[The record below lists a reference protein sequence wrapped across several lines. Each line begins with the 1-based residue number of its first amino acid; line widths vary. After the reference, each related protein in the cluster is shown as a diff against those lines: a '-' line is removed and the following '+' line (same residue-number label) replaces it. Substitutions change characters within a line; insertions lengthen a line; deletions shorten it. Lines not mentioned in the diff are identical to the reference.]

1 MSQGNMVEQKDASP
15 ECKEKANL
23 QILTNPKAPLLTDNK
38 NSLWSLLDDAVFEG
52 YALEVNSV
60 FNKTETS
67 GAAGIEASSL
77 PVQAN
82 TAASVA
88 EEGFSSLLHRSE
100 QLDKTDEQGSYPSP
114 QGPVGRAQLPAPETK
129 CSLTLS
135 EPGREESIREENPAA
150 STDGQS
156 HLFIVEIQDPMYL
169 TPVSFDKRAECAAT
183 AGHNAVSHPQLKVE
197 NEQLIEAVV
206 GDQTEK
212 CILPKV
218 SLKGTEASTSECEY
232 ALNVFEGAASE
243 GSELSLSCHI
253 DHHQTSNSKEN
264 QCGFLTGT
272 ENQRRSENME
282 LLSTCD
288 SDLHPAELNVMP
300 LAATDE
306 QQKTCGKEQEDIST
320 DSVCNLVNK
329 TESIPETVT
338 QSSIQQ
344 SSNPGRAEEKL
355 MGLSC
360 DCEKGQ
366 IYNQEATTNAC
377 EGDLGCHQLHMQ
389 NIVFPINPQK
399 TDGLE
404 PKETGFVFSDE
415 QQISTSDSKEKV
427 CDDNVWNLQES
438 TNLAP
443 NDQNTYS
450 DNAPNEP
457 QGCCSDSNQ
466 QTRGSEKRENA
477 SEETLSTVQI
487 DAEICPLPEISDLP
501 LGPGL
506 DLGQVKEML
515 LCFQSDQQVCEA
527 EKRDGRSEK
536 VGHGLQTGQE
546 SGLLLDR
553 VGLALSSQD
562 PQSMDV
568 KGELNLNSA
577 SKQHEFSSG
586 IGVGVCEERVS
597 EEDLG
602 TGSMVLLDKSE
613 LTPSSEL
620 PHTMSVSEILVLSP
634 EQHLA
639 GNSEAKGNICE
650 GNVYSLH
657 TLHPELP
664 LNSQVPDTVISGETL
679 LSVTDKQQVHNSKN
693 KEKTLEENQCD
704 LQTSLESSTFPGSR
718 ELVLNRQN
726 CESREATEEKLSDFS
741 HFTGQSSACTVETLC
756 QKDLSKNQMIKNIIT
771 PAAMQLPDGSNCLGA
786 AEVKESFM
794 SVNGEQACSS
804 EKQEKVPED
813 SMCSPPTMVG
823 STLLSET
830 VDLPLTPQNVE
841 STGTANGQECLN
853 QGSGHQA
860 AQGEIEDK
868 AIREVC
874 SFPTDWQDTISA
886 SVDSLLVPQCTAGT
900 EMKEALLV
908 FSEEQSRTFISE
920 EQQKGNEGDVGSLQ
934 QGLDDTVLST
944 STALA
949 LNPQYA
955 TTRGSI
961 SKDFAHE
968 HGQLCDSGYK
978 EGLYEKDS
986 DSPQMHARNLRIPE
1000 TSKLPLNV
1008 QNSDTEEHGELLF
1021 MGFSN
1026 EQQQAGSERAKGKD
1040 IEENVQSLQT
1050 ATLKVIAT
1058 STDLPPSPV
1067 IPSINRQAE
1076 ELFGHQERQMG
1087 DREQQET
1094 VSEDNIYNFPTDT
1107 QTGLLQLSPAT
1118 QNIGSIATGS
1128 DQLPLGCDSEQEA
1141 AVWELAEVLS
1151 KEKVNSFQG
1160 DQEDLVSERMKLLPV
1175 SQLAAGIGMEDA
1187 SLTFSN
1193 EQQQTSISEEQQK
1206 NDEAGGCSLQEGL
1219 EDAVQSTST
1228 EPALNPQD
1236 SATKE
1241 NTPKDFG
1248 EQLQICDT
1256 EFEHGFPELNLEIPL
1271 MAVENILPPEAVKLS
1286 IGVESPEVEKQNDVM
1301 LEFSRQQEHCEIKE
1315 QQVFEADEQ
1324 NLWTGNVS
1332 TPEVLNPAESCQN
1345 SDATKLQGALIG
1357 FDSEHQQVDDK
1368 TQQGANGEN
1377 VCCFLTAMESMENIW
1392 TPDTPQDPSASG
1404 INEKPLG
1411 FIDGKQQ
1418 QIAAGGVEDN
1428 YFEENVSCLQRDEEN
1443 ISHPTTPEYTA
1454 QCPDPEALKNR
1465 LYYGCDMEPQQTN
1478 GNATNIDISAESMSN
1493 LRVGME
1499 TTLPESI
1506 TLTQNP
1512 SIPQALEDND
1522 MSLAFSEEQHIYTSQ
1537 KEEKISDAC
1546 SLKTV
1551 VENVTSLN
1559 NCIELPA
1566 GLENH
1571 HIEGAKENPLW
1582 FSFENDDGL
1591 KQDICVESVHSFQ
1604 LDMANV
1610 LPAELIPTA
1619 VAHSQSEVPEALSGF
1634 IHEKQQIGINEAKE
1648 NVCEENICIVST
1660 TEVLKP
1666 AESCQNSDATK
1677 LKGALI
1683 GFGSEHQQVDDK
1695 TQQGATGENLCL
1707 TPELENGEDCL
1718 LAFSSEGDKSQS
1730 SNGEPEEKVFEDN
1743 VNSLMIGAEGIIPE
1757 ATILTPMPKDAE
1769 GVELKETSL
1778 DFENESGR
1786 SDQPLGFIDGKQ
1798 QQIPAGGGEDN
1809 YFEENA
1815 GCLQMIA
1822 DVIGPTPGSQSPDAT
1837 NKTSL
1842 AVVSEH
1848 PQTGINIMKDNN
1860 VFEGNMWS
1868 LQTGSEPVLA
1878 GTMELTA
1885 SLQNCDENKGKE
1897 TPQSFCG
1904 DLKQEIIVN
1913 NEPKA
1918 NLPEGNLQVA
1928 KASTEDTKLLVGKEL
1943 SACAGYLDATVLS
1956 ENVMGFGGEQ
1966 QMERVGSLQDDSAND
1981 LFPETTKLIPGTC
1994 IPIADAKD
2002 AEKISILS
2010 NKQQQ
2015 MCSSLVKEEE
2025 EALSFLQNAVENII
2039 DPDSVKLALTPQ
2051 HSVTSE
2057 LMAFSN
2063 EQQQICSSGMKTEDY
2078 TENHLCTDT
2087 TILPFSPSENDTIE
2101 FREKLS
2107 DFSWNIEHQNW
2118 NTEAQDNISE
2128 KDMYKSKTEAEIS
2141 TPLQPDW
2148 QIPELENGED
2158 CLLAFSSDGDKSQS
2172 SNGEPEEKVF
2182 EDNVNSLMIGAEGII
2197 PEATILTPMPKD
2209 AEGVELKETSL
2220 DFENEQ
2226 QRTCNTENKEV
2237 NSIRTDNENISAQE
2251 PMDPLSSPPKCDTEK
2266 EEDKLLDFSPDTD
2279 QQTYSRETKIS
2290 IFKEKAC
2297 SDKMGVENSVLPEC
2311 VKLLSSSDIATELQE
2326 TTNRTLSKPQQISFN
2341 ETKENSSAENVHS
2354 LENLIVESNE
2364 PSCSPLHSDAIIEED
2379 ILKQRYDSEKQQTPD
2394 QNGKESVDVNSVV
2407 NMEKGMTFGIDP
2419 ETELPLFTLSVSEA
2433 VEINQILATTSESEQ
2448 QQTYDNLISHRT
2460 CGEKLGQEMDFALG
2474 NGKFPEEMENDVFS
2488 AGGMDYK
2495 NHAASQ
2501 EMQLSKSMTTE
2512 SKEPSSTSDHLFLL
2526 HIGDATESCLR
2537 TGAKEQENVM
2547 GVLSTGNCA
2556 GIDQNSTT
2564 KQSFVSDIEY
2574 GHESLVAIEPTM
2586 QIKPGCSSPI
2596 TLTDVMEE
2604 EALPSTSE
2612 NTEVRIAER
2621 ELNKGLK
2628 TESPSPESALSSPSA
2643 HGEDTMGVICTVST
2657 AALDKASIT
2666 ASVSLASEK
2675 KGSVPPLPIK
2685 RVAPDPPQH
2694 SEHVKPLD
2702 DVEVLQNHLEQPPLS
2717 VSLASEK
2724 KGSVP
2729 PLPIKRVAPDP
2740 PQHSEHV
2747 KPLDDVDVLQ
2757 NHLEQPPLSVSL
2769 ASGKTGSVPPLLLNP
2784 VVPVPPQHSEHI
2796 KPLVDVEVLQNH
2808 PEQTPLSVSLAS
2820 GKTGSVPP
2828 LLLNPVVPD
2837 PPQHSEHVKP
2847 LDPVEVLQNH
2857 HLEQTPL
2864 SVSLA
2869 TEQNSSVPPL
2879 LLKPIALDPPQHSEH
2894 VKPLDDVEDLQ
2905 NHLEQTPVSVSL
2917 ASEQKGSVPSL
2928 LLEPIA
2934 PDSPQHSKH
2943 VKPLDDADILQNH
2956 LEQTPLSVPSP
2967 CENQDL
2973 HPLFVVT
2980 PHIVPIEAIHSSSEQ
2995 ITKSTAVPCDIK
3007 DTDSSALLVDFPSLP
3022 KGDAPLQDEQSTL
3035 SSPVP
3040 CDCGEQVDP
3049 FLPPANFTSPLQS
3062 NGTDE
3067 ASFDT
3072 AHLLKE
3078 LYNTV
3083 YGDNAES
3090 IPPSPSLC
3098 SDAGIADVEHV
3109 SISVFVPSDCE
3120 EPAPALPLPLP
3131 LPTLRS
3137 DDTDKPTTD
3146 ITDQQKELVSDSEE
3160 PIVLPL
3166 PSVPPP
3172 LLLEGSS
3179 EPKVDTTD
3187 LQGRERSS
3195 DSEGAF
3201 ETPEETTPVKVPP
3214 QISPA
3219 AAEKESQEQPPSEQ
3233 SVFFPDDIQTTVDT
3247 ENELQETDSFRPL
3260 TESASIVFDEDKPIA
3275 SSGAYKIDF
3284 DSLDVLDSF
3293 QPHSDLDPSSPVKS
3307 EGSKLCGQADENSL
3321 HTTSSGS
3328 PAPPQSPP
3336 LAQKSD
3342 GTTDVGLTEETAKP
3356 LQAEAF
3362 SIASDNTHSLK
3373 KKKPRPLSFKRKT
3386 KSEKPAETTQADKPT
3401 ETPTVTETQA
3411 RLTVPETNNEVTI
3424 SQLSCDSLQG
3434 AVGQQDSPIPHQ
3446 ASCSFD
3452 PDNLTERN
3460 PFAGGGKQ
3468 QTLPVAQSECETHT
3482 AVLKESDKTVPE
3494 SATLSDTP
3502 AVGQA
3507 VRLEFDY
3514 SEDKDSFEA
3523 EQGRKP
3529 VPKKFGKRS
3538 GGKMPLRKPK
3548 IGIKKVP
3555 TVEKVD
3561 NALTVPSHS
3570 TVNPDDIPI
3579 PKTTYSFDPS
3589 KWDDP
3594 NFDPFNTNIQVPNS
3608 PKLTRA
3614 SFSFDTDNCDNSVDP
3629 FKSST
3634 KISGS
3639 PSHSPASFEVNDDT
3653 GTSEGD
3659 ANNKSSKK
3667 KRLPLKTNTFRVKRS
3682 PKRTSV
3688 SEASSQES
3696 TPLTTPETPKVIG
3709 TVEHATDEEK
3719 LASSVTSQKW
3729 SYSGIQSEL
3738 DEDNPDYPQP
3748 SDLSAFVNESSEFV
3762 NENYSSAV
3770 LGYEHS
3776 LEIEYMEKIGSSS
3789 PHHDTNAKKQSMYL
3803 KIDSLKDSPIKC
3815 PPIRLSD
3822 STTPCSGS
3830 SLDDADDGVLSTAN
3844 RLSVT
3849 RPLVPS
3855 QEAHLQSP
3863 DILKDTDSLNSSPT
3877 KSDLATPEEPVA
3889 SADVLLSR
3897 IIGHTDDEL
3906 DYLQPDTAEKD
3917 PSAFAYKLQEEL
3929 VYAAMRIEALKVAK
3943 QLSNSPRNSSDN
3955 EQRDSTPSM
3964 DTPITK
3970 SALYSRTGDS
3980 EIDDTQADGHHYNQR
3995 DLDSALRTA
4004 REEIVT
4010 QEREAADWK
4019 RKYDESRQEVG
4030 EMRRIVAEY
4039 EKTIAQMIG
4048 KPEDDHKEK
4057 SMSHHTVQQLIME
4070 KEQALSDL
4078 NSVEKSLAELFRR
4091 YEKMKEVLE
4100 GFRKNE
4106 EVLKKCAQEYLARVK
4121 KEEQRYHALKIHAE
4135 EKLDKANSEI
4145 AQVRGKSK
4153 SEQVAF
4159 QASLRKEQMKVESLE
4174 RTLEQK
4180 NKEVEEL
4187 TKICDELIAKMGK
4200 S

>member
-1 MSQGNMVEQKDASP
+1 MSQGILVEQKGASP

-23 QILTNPKAPLLTDNK
+23 QILTDPKAPLITDKK

-52 YALEVNSV
+52 NALEVNSV

-67 GAAGIEASSL
+67 GAAGTGHSMEVSSS

-114 QGPVGRAQLPAPETK
+114 QGPVERAQLPAPETK
-129 CSLTLS
+129 CSLALS
-135 EPGREESIREENPAA
+135 EPGRKESIREENPAA

-156 HLFIVEIQDPMYL
+156 HLFVVEIQDPMYL
-169 TPVSFDKRAECAAT
+169 TPVSFDKRAECAGT

-206 GDQTEK
+206 SDQREK

-218 SLKGTEASTSECEY
+218 SLNGTEGSTSVCDC
-232 ALNVFEGAASE
+232 ALNVFEGAASD
-243 GSELSLSCHI
+243 GNELSLSYHI
-253 DHHQTSNSKEN
+253 DHHQTINSKEN

-272 ENQRRSENME
+272 ENQRSSENME

-288 SDLHPAELNVMP
+288 SDLHPAELNAVP

-306 QQKTCGKEQEDIST
+306 QQKTCAKEQEDIST

-344 SSNPGRAEEKL
+344 SSSPGRAEEKL

-399 TDGLE
+399 MDGLE

-427 CDDNVWNLQES
+427 CEDNVWNLQES

-443 NDQNTYS
+443 NYQNTYS
-450 DNAPNEP
+450 DNVPNEP
-457 QGCCSDSNQ
+457 QGCCNDSKQ
-466 QTRGSEKRENA
+466 QTRGSEKRANA

-487 DAEICPLPEISDLP
+487 GAEIWPLPEPSELP

-527 EKRDGRSEK
+527 EKQDGRPEK
-536 VGHGLQTGQE
+536 VDHDLQTGQE
-546 SGLLLDR
+546 SRLLAER

-562 PQSMDV
+562 PESMDV

-577 SKQHEFSSG
+577 SEQHEDSNE
-586 IGVGVCEERVS
+586 IGAGVCEEGEP
-597 EEDLG
+597 EEGQSCLREDMG
-602 TGSMVLLDKSE
+602 TGNMVLRDKFE
-613 LTPSSEL
+613 LTPSSEH
-620 PHTMSVSEILVLSP
+620 PHTMSVNEILVLSP
-634 EQHLA
+634 EQHQES
-639 GNSEAKGNICE
+639 NSEVKGNICE

-664 LNSQVPDTVISGETL
+664 LNSQVPNTVIPGETL
-679 LSVTDKQQVHNSKN
+679 LPVTNKQQAHNSKN
-693 KEKTLEENQCD
+693 KEKTPEENQCD
-704 LQTSLESSTFPGSR
+704 LQTRLENSTFPGSR

-741 HFTGQSSACTVETLC
+741 YFTGQSSACTAEMLC
-756 QKDLSKNQMIKNIIT
+756 QEDLSNNQMIKNIIT

-794 SVNGEQACSS
+794 SVSSEQACSS
-804 EKQEKVPED
+804 EKQGKVPED
-813 SMCSPPTMVG
+813 SMCSPPTMMG
-823 STLLSET
+823 CTLLSET
-830 VDLPLTPQNVE
+830 VDLPLAPQNVE
-841 STGTANGQECLN
+841 STGTANGQERLN
-853 QGSGHQA
+853 QGSEHQA

-874 SFPTDWQDTISA
+874 SFPTDRQDTISA
-886 SVDSLLVPQCTAGT
+886 SVDSLLVPQRTAGT
-900 EMKEALLV
+900 EMKEALLA
-908 FSEEQSRTFISE
+908 FSDEQSRTFISE

-949 LNPQYA
+949 LNPQYV
-955 TTRGSI
+955 TTREPI

-986 DSPQMHARNLRIPE
+986 DGPHMRARNMRIPE
-1000 TSKLPLNV
+1000 TSRLPLNV
-1008 QNSDTEEHGELLF
+1008 QNPDTEEHGELLF

-1040 IEENVQSLQT
+1040 IEEKVQNLQID
-1050 ATLKVIAT
+1050 TLKVIAT
-1058 STDLPPSPV
+1058 STDLPPSSV
-1067 IPSINRQAE
+1067 IPSIDRQAE
-1076 ELFGHQERQMG
+1076 ELFGHRERQTG

-1094 VSEDNIYNFPTDT
+1094 VSEDNIYNFTIDT
-1107 QTGLLQLSPAT
+1107 ETGLLQLSPAT
-1118 QNIGSIATGS
+1118 QNIGPIATGN
-1128 DQLPLGCDSEQEA
+1128 DQLPLGCDSEQAA

-1151 KEKVNSFQG
+1151 KEKVNSFQD
-1160 DQEDLVSERMKLLPV
+1160 DQEEPVSERVQLLPV
-1175 SQLAAGIGMEDA
+1175 SQFTAGIGMEDA
-1187 SLTFSN
+1187 SLTVSG
-1193 EQQQTSISEEQQK
+1193 EQQQTSICEEQQK
-1206 NDEAGGCSLQEGL
+1206 NYEAGVCSLQEGL

-1228 EPALNPQD
+1228 DPALNPQD
-1236 SATKE
+1236 STTKE
-1241 NTPKDFG
+1241 NTPEDFG

-1256 EFEHGFPELNLEIPL
+1256 EFEHGFLELNLEMPSI
-1271 MAVENILPPEAVKLS
+1271 AVENILPPEAVKLS

-1301 LEFSRQQEHCEIKE
+1301 LAFSRQQEHCEIKE
-1315 QQVFEADEQ
+1315 QVFEADEQ

-1332 TPEVLNPAESCQN
+1332 TPDVLKPAESCQN
-1345 SDATKLQGALIG
+1345 SDATKLQGAIIG
-1357 FDSEHQQVDDK
+1357 FSSEHQQVDDK
-1368 TQQGANGEN
+1368 EQQGATGEN
-1377 VCCFLTAMESMENIW
+1377 LHCFLTAVESMENIL
-1392 TPDTPQDPSASG
+1392 TPETPQDPCTSG

-1418 QIAAGGVEDN
+1418 QIPTGGVEDN
-1428 YFEENVSCLQRDEEN
+1428 YFEENAGCLQRDEEN

-1454 QCPDPEALKNR
+1454 QYPDPEALR
-1465 LYYGCDMEPQQTN
+1465 QTN
-1478 GNATNIDISAESMSN
+1478 GNATNVDISAECMSN
-1493 LRVGME
+1493 LQVGMK
-1499 TTLPESI
+1499 TILPESI

-1512 SIPQALEDND
+1512 SIPQLLEDND
-1522 MSLAFSEEQHIYTSQ
+1522 MPLAFSEEQHIYTSP
-1537 KEEKISDAC
+1537 KEEKISDAY

-1551 VENVTSLN
+1551 VENVTTLN
-1559 NCIELPA
+1559 NCMELPA

-1582 FSFENDDGL
+1582 FSFENADGL
-1591 KQDICVESVHSFQ
+1591 KQDICVECVHSFQ

-1610 LPAELIPTA
+1610 LPEELIPTA
-1619 VAHSQSEVPEALSGF
+1619 VAHSQSEVREALSRF
-1634 IHEKQQIGINEAKE
+1634 IHEKQQIDINEAKE
-1648 NVCEENICIVST
+1648 NVCEENISNIST
-1660 TEVLKP
+1660 PDVLKP

-1677 LKGALI
+1677 LQGAII

-1707 TPELENGEDCL
+1707 TPETLQDPCTSGMN
-1718 LAFSSEGDKSQS
+1718 
-1730 SNGEPEEKVFEDN
+1730 EK
-1743 VNSLMIGAEGIIPE
+1743 
-1757 ATILTPMPKDAE
+1757 
-1769 GVELKETSL
+1769 
-1778 DFENESGR
+1778 
-1786 SDQPLGFIDGKQ
+1786 PLGFIDGQQ

-1822 DVIGPTPGSQSPDAT
+1822 EAIGPTPGSQSPDAS

-1860 VFEGNMWS
+1860 VSKGNVWS

-1904 DLKQEIIVN
+1904 DLKQEIIGN

-1928 KASTEDTKLLVGKEL
+1928 IASTEDTKLLVGKEL
-1943 SACAGYLDATVLS
+1943 TACAGYLDATVLS
-1956 ENVMGFGGEQ
+1956 EKVMGFGGDQ
-1966 QMERVGSLQDDSAND
+1966 QMERVGSLQDDSANN

-2010 NKQQQ
+2010 NNQQQ
-2015 MCSSLVKEEE
+2015 MCGSLVKEEE
-2025 EALSFLQNAVENII
+2025 EALSFLQNAVESII
-2039 DPDSVKLALTPQ
+2039 DPDSMKLALTPQ
-2051 HSVTSE
+2051 DSVTSE

-2063 EQQQICSSGMKTEDY
+2063 EQQQICSSGMKTEDF
-2078 TENHLCTDT
+2078 TENHLCTDS
-2087 TILPFSPSENDTIE
+2087 TILTFSPSENDTME
-2101 FREKLS
+2101 FREELS
-2107 DFSWNIEHQNW
+2107 DVSWNIEHQNW
-2118 NTEAQDNISE
+2118 NTEAQDDISE
-2128 KDMYKSKTEAEIS
+2128 KDMFKSTTEAEIS
-2141 TPLQPDW
+2141 RPLQPDW
-2148 QIPELENGED
+2148 QIPELENGKD

-2172 SNGEPEEKVF
+2172 CNGEPEEKVF

-2197 PEATILTPMPKD
+2197 PEATILTPMSKD
-2209 AEGVELKETSL
+2209 AEGVELKESL

-2226 QRTCNTENKEV
+2226 QQTCNTENKEV
-2237 NSIRTDNENISAQE
+2237 NNIRTDSENISAQE
-2251 PMDPLSSPPKCDTEK
+2251 PMDPLSSSQKCDTEK
-2266 EEDKLLDFSPDTD
+2266 EEDKLLNFSLDTE
-2279 QQTYSRETKIS
+2279 QQTCSRETKIS

-2297 SDKMGVENSVLPEC
+2297 IDKMGVENSVLPEC

-2326 TTNRTLSKPQQISFN
+2326 TTNSTLRKHQQISFN

-2354 LENLIVESNE
+2354 LENLIVEYNE
-2364 PSCSPLHSDAIIEED
+2364 LSCSPLHSDAIIKED

-2419 ETELPLFTLSVSEA
+2419 ETKLPLCTLSVSEA

-2448 QQTYDNLISHRT
+2448 QQTYDNLLSHRT

-2474 NGKFPEEMENDVFS
+2474 NGKFPEEMEKDVFS
-2488 AGGMDYK
+2488 AGGVDYK

-2501 EMQLSKSMTTE
+2501 ETQLGKSMTTE
-2512 SKEPSSTSDHLFLL
+2512 SKEHSSTSDHLFLL

-2556 GIDQNSTT
+2556 GIYQNSIT

-2596 TLTDVMEE
+2596 TLTDVMDE
-2604 EALPSTSE
+2604 EALPATSE

-2643 HGEDTMGVICTVST
+2643 HGEDAMGVISTVST
-2657 AALDKASIT
+2657 AVLDKASMT

-2675 KGSVPPLPIK
+2675 KGSVPPLLIK
-2685 RVAPDPPQH
+2685 RVAPVPPQHSEHVKPLDAVEVLQNHLEQTPLSVSLGSEKKGSVPPLLIKCIAPDPPQH

-2702 DVEVLQNHLEQPPLS
+2702 DVEVLQNHHEQTPLS

-2724 KGSVP
+2724 TGSVP
-2729 PLPIKRVAPDP
+2729 PLLLNPVVPVP
-2740 PQHSEHV
+2740 PQHSVHV
-2747 KPLDDVDVLQ
+2747 KPLDAVEVLQ
-2757 NHLEQPPLSVSL
+2757 NHPEQTPLSVSL
-2769 ASGKTGSVPPLLLNP
+2769 ASEKTGSVPPLLLNP
-2784 VVPVPPQHSEHI
+2784 VVPVPPQHSEHV
-2796 KPLVDVEVLQNH
+2796 KPLDAVEVLQNH

-2820 GKTGSVPP
+2820 
-2828 LLLNPVVPD
+2828 
-2837 PPQHSEHVKP
+2837 
-2847 LDPVEVLQNH
+2847 
-2857 HLEQTPL
+2857 EQKG
-2864 SVSLA
+2864 
-2869 TEQNSSVPPL
+2869 SVPPL
-2879 LLKPIALDPPQHSEH
+2879 LLKPIATDPPPHSEY
-2894 VKPLDDVEDLQ
+2894 VKPLNDVEDLQ
-2905 NHLEQTPVSVSL
+2905 NYLEQTPLSVSL
-2917 ASEQKGSVPSL
+2917 ESEQKGSVPPL
-2928 LLEPIA
+2928 LLKPVA
-2934 PDSPQHSKH
+2934 PDPPQHSKH

-2967 CENQDL
+2967 CEKQDL

-2980 PHIVPIEAIHSSSEQ
+2980 PHIVPVEATYSSSEQ
-2995 ITKSTAVPCDIK
+2995 ITKSTAVPCDFK
-3007 DTDSSALLVDFPSLP
+3007 DTDSSALLVDFPSPP
-3022 KGDAPLQDEQSTL
+3022 KGDAPLQDEQSAL

-3040 CDCGEQVDP
+3040 CDCGGQVDP
-3049 FLPPANFTSPLQS
+3049 FLPPANFSSPLQS
-3062 NGTDE
+3062 NGTE
-3067 ASFDT
+3067 EPSFDT

-3078 LYNTV
+3078 LYNSV
-3083 YGDNAES
+3083 YGDDAES
-3090 IPPSPSLC
+3090 IPPSPPLC
-3098 SDAGIADVEHV
+3098 NDTDIADVEHV
-3109 SISVFVPSDCE
+3109 SISVSVPSDCE
-3120 EPAPALPLPLP
+3120 EPVPALPPALPLPILQ
-3131 LPTLRS
+3131 S

-3146 ITDQQKELVSDSEE
+3146 ITDRQKELASDSEE

-3179 EPKVDTTD
+3179 EPKVDTTE

-3233 SVFFPDDIQTTVDT
+3233 SEFFPDDNQITVAP

-3284 DSLDVLDSF
+3284 DNLDVLDSF
-3293 QPHSDLDPSSPVKS
+3293 QSHSALDPSSPVKS
-3307 EGSKLCGQADENSL
+3307 EGSKLCGQAGENSL
-3321 HTTSSGS
+3321 HTASSSS

-3336 LAQKSD
+3336 LVRKSD
-3342 GTTDVGLTEETAKP
+3342 GPTDVGRTEEAAKP

-3373 KKKPRPLSFKRKT
+3373 KKKPRPLSLKRKN
-3386 KSEKPAETTQADKPT
+3386 KSEKPAETTPADKPT

-3424 SQLSCDSLQG
+3424 SQSSYDSLQG
-3434 AVGQQDSPIPHQ
+3434 AIGQQDSPIPHQ

-3452 PDNLTERN
+3452 LDNLTERN
-3460 PFAGGGKQ
+3460 PFAAGDKQ

-3482 AVLKESDKTVPE
+3482 AVLKESDKAVPE
-3494 SATLSDTP
+3494 SATRSDTP

-3523 EQGRKP
+3523 EQDRKP

-3555 TVEKVD
+3555 TVKKVD
-3561 NALTVPSHS
+3561 NALAAPSHS
-3570 TVNPDDIPI
+3570 TVDPDDIPI

-3608 PKLTRA
+3608 PTSTHA

-3719 LASSVTSQKW
+3719 LASSVTNQKW

-3748 SDLSAFVNESSEFV
+3748 SDLSAFVNENSEFV

-3830 SLDDADDGVLSTAN
+3830 SLDDADDGVFSTAN
-3844 RLSVT
+3844 KLSVT
-3849 RPLVPS
+3849 RSLVPS

-3863 DILKDTDSLNSSPT
+3863 DKLKDTDSLTSSPT

-3897 IIGHTDDEL
+3897 IIGHIDDEL

-3955 EQRDSTPSM
+3955 EIRGRSTARRQRANFGSYLQHRDSTPSM

-3980 EIDDTQADGHHYNQR
+3980 EIDDTQVDGHHYNQR
-3995 DLDSALRTA
+3995 DLDSDLRTA

-4039 EKTIAQMIG
+4039 EKTIAQMI
-4048 KPEDDHKEK
+4048 EDDHKEK

-4078 NSVEKSLAELFRR
+4078 NSVEKSLADLFRR

-4174 RTLEQK
+4174 TTLEQK